1 MLYNDYFTL
10 CIGQVLLYYN
20 PYFTRE
26 IEVHFSKSRSLQK
39 ETVLAST
46 TTLLNCS
53 RNCVIH
59 FILFTILFRSLE
71 DNLSLEFLV
80 YIENKIGNNLEFSFK
95 NSILLVFNGQKG

>member
-1 MLYNDYFTL
+1 MIISPY
-10 CIGQVLLYYN
+10 VLGRYYYIII
-20 PYFTRE
+20 PILLEKLRY
-26 IEVHFSKSRSLQK
+26 ISQSLVAYRR
-39 ETVLAST
+39 TVLAST

-80 YIENKIGNNLEFSFK
+80 YIENKIRNNLEFSFK